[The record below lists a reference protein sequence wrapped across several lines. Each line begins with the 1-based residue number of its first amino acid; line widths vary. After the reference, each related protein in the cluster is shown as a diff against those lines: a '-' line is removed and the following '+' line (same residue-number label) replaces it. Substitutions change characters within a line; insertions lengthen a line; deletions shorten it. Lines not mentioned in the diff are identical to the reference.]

1 MFTRSDWS
9 LFRNL
14 TTLGQKAG
22 VPRDRLARL
31 VMKELVD
38 NALDAGGEVKAGH
51 LSGNT
56 YYIEDDG
63 PGISGTD
70 EEIANLFSFG
80 RELTSSKLW
89 RLPTRGALGNGLRVV
104 AGAVYACGGKLSIRT
119 DGRWL
124 QLKPQF
130 DGTTAVTD
138 RIEYQNATTGTRI
151 EIEFAGELANDTDVM
166 NFAKLSLTLR
176 GKSTYK
182 GKTSIF
188 WYSDEDFF
196 DLLQAYNSSLSK
208 LLKNF
213 DGTKNFEFDE
223 AEYAPNIGHAA
234 ANTLFHAL
242 RKHCAPVTPT
252 RLGLIGDMAG
262 DGYAKMTGE
271 FFLPTNSGEARPQLP
286 YVIEAYAWV
295 KEKDEN
301 PNITFAVNR
310 TVVTAEAQIYIEKAK
325 TTIFGC
331 GIGHSIK
338 TGRRPMTYLVNVQT
352 PYMPITT
359 DGKEPNLK
367 PLVSSIMN
375 CIQKAA
381 RRAARATKS
390 ASGSG
395 NSKKDIIIGA
405 MQAAIKKA
413 SDNGRYRFS
422 LRQLFYAVRP
432 IFQEETGG
440 EEPDY
445 NHFASVVTDYEAMI
459 GHDIEGIY
467 RDARGTLYHPHT
479 RESIPLGTMNVEAY
493 KRPEWTFN
501 KVLYC
506 EKEGFFPLLLDEKW
520 PERHDCALLTSKGF
534 ASRAARDVI
543 DLLGDSDEEL
553 LFFAIHD
560 SDGPGTKILEALQEA
575 TTARP
580 ARRVRIVDLG
590 LNPWEA
596 VAMELQ
602 VEKVE
607 RKSGKVPVAQYVR
620 DRGERWERWLQTQ
633 RVELNAMDSASFLT
647 WLDEK
652 MAEHS
657 QGKVVPPDDV
667 LAAKLVEGTRQKIRT
682 RLTDKILRE
691 AKIDEQVKTKYGETT
706 LIDGRRLRDAVGKA
720 LDIEPANLWTV
731 PIDVE
736 AENQAMSVV
745 PDETS
750 NKERSK

>member
-1 MFTRSDWS
+1 MFVRSDWS

-22 VPRDRLARL
+22 VPRERLARL

-38 NALDAGGEVKAGH
+38 NALDAGGEVTAGH
-51 LSGNT
+51 GSGNT
-56 YYIEDDG
+56 YYVEDNG
-63 PGISGTD
+63 PGIHGTD
-70 EEIANLFSFG
+70 EEIASLFSFG

-104 AGAVYACGGKLSIRT
+104 AGAVFACGGKLYIRT
-119 DGRWL
+119 DGRGM
-124 QLKPQF
+124 QLVPQF
-130 DGTTAVTD
+130 DGTTTVTD
-138 RIEYQNATTGTRI
+138 VHEHRGATGTRI
-151 EIEFAGELANDTDVM
+151 EITFAGELANDTDVM
-166 NFAKLSLTLR
+166 NLARLSITLR

-182 GKTSIF
+182 GKTSIL
-188 WYSDEDFF
+188 WYSAEDFF
-196 DLLQAYNSSLSK
+196 DLLQAYDGSLGK
-208 LLKNF
+208 LLTNF
-213 DGTKNFEFDE
+213 DGTKDFEFDDIN
-223 AEYAPNIGHAA
+223 YTPNIGNGGS
-234 ANTLFHAL
+234 NTLFHAL
-242 RKHCAPVTPT
+242 RKHCNPVSPT
-252 RLGLIGDMAG
+252 RLGLIGDMAS
-262 DGYAKMTGE
+262 DGYAKATGE

-286 YVIEAYAWV
+286 YVVEVYAWA
-295 KEKDEN
+295 KDKDED
-301 PNITFAVNR
+301 PTVQFAVNR
-310 TVVTAEAQIYIEKAK
+310 TMVTAEARVYIEKAD

-367 PLVSSIMN
+367 PIVSPIMS

-381 RRAARATKS
+381 RRAQRATKS
-390 ASGSG
+390 ASGEST
-395 NSKKDIIIGA
+395 SKKDIIIGA
-405 MQAAIKKA
+405 IPAAIKKA

-432 IFQEETGG
+432 IFQQETGG

-445 NHFASVVTDYEAMI
+445 NHFASVVTDYEARI
-459 GHDIEGIY
+459 GHDIDGIY

-479 RESIPLGTMNVEAY
+479 RDSIPLGTMNVEAY

-580 ARRVRIVDLG
+580 ARRVRIIDLG

-607 RKSGKVPVAQYVR
+607 RKSGKVAVAQYVR

-652 MAEHS
+652 MAKHS
-657 QGKVVPPDDV
+657 QGKVVPPADV
-667 LAAKLVEGTRQKIRT
+667 LTAKLVESTLAKIRE

-691 AKIDEQVKTKYGETT
+691 AKIDEQVEIKYGETD
-706 LIDGRRLRDAVGKA
+706 LINGDRLRMEVEVA
-720 LDIEPANLWTV
+720 LDKVPANLWTV
-731 PIDVE
+731 PIE
-736 AENQAMSVV
+736 HAAEQQAANVV
-745 PDETS
+745 PNE
-750 NKERSK
+750 KPAKKRGR